1 MNEKQL
7 LKKYEKLIT
16 KIMDFCSVCYSNKS
30 NDTFDEEYDNL
41 IIQRDCFFQT
51 HDELIYDI
59 ENGHFKNSFEAFG
72 RTITPQEN
80 FEMWEK
86 DFIRHELL
94 IMEIQKYYNAV
105 VLQNSGK
112 PNYIYG

>member
-1 MNEKQL
+1 MKEKQL
-7 LKKYEKLIT
+7 LKRFEKLIT
-16 KIMDFCSVCYSNKS
+16 KLMDFCSVCYSNKS
-30 NDTFDEEYDNL
+30 NETFDEEYDNL

-59 ENGHFKNSFEAFG
+59 DEGYFKNSFEAYG
-72 RTITPQEN
+72 RIITPQEN

-86 DFIRHELL
+86 SIIKHELL
-94 IMEIQKYYNAV
+94 IKEIQNYYNAI

>member
-1 MNEKQL
+1 
-7 LKKYEKLIT
+7 
-16 KIMDFCSVCYSNKS
+16 MDFCSVCYSNKS

>member
-1 MNEKQL
+1 
-7 LKKYEKLIT
+7 
-16 KIMDFCSVCYSNKS
+16 MDFCSVCYSNKS

-72 RTITPQEN
+72 RTITPQEDLHKMYIMYAQSEVSIKEIKKEVN
-80 FEMWEK
+80 K
-86 DFIRHELL
+86 L
-94 IMEIQKYYNAV
+94 IKK
-105 VLQNSGK
+105 L
-112 PNYIYG
+112 